1 MTKIKRFT
9 LIEVIVSMTVWV
21 TVSVLI
27 AGATAA
33 FMRAYESSNYMALCL
48 TRSQTLSRVADRCLR
63 NAVVFVWNNEDE
75 NDEEQLVFKGEASE
89 LWTSAQSRD
98 YGGSGGFIFSRL
110 YLKNN
115 TLYCD
120 YSFRP
125 LLPWLELD
133 QQTYRTEKIADNVA
147 ALAFRYYNRDSND
160 ELVNVDTWDED
171 YTTTIPLAIQME
183 VTFTDGTVERRLRR
197 TAGSSW
203 NSSLGTR
210 EDSLE

>member
-1 MTKIKRFT
+1 MTKIKKFT
-9 LIEVIVSMTVWV
+9 LIEVIVAMTIWV
-21 TVSVLI
+21 AVAALI
-27 AGATAA
+27 AGATTM
-33 FMRAYESSNYMALCL
+33 FIHAYESSNTMAMTLN
-48 TRSQTLSRVADRCLR
+48 RSQTLSRIADRCLR

-75 NDEEQLVFKGEASE
+75 NDEEQLVFQGEPSE
-89 LWTSAQSRD
+89 LWIAAQSRD
-98 YGGSGGFIFSRL
+98 YGGSGGFLFSRL
-110 YLKNN
+110 YLLNN

-133 QQTYRTEKIADNVA
+133 QQHYRTEKIADNVQS
-147 ALAFRYYNRDSND
+147 LSFRYFNRNSDD
-160 ELVNVDTWDED
+160 ELENVDTWDED
-171 YTTTIPLAIQME
+171 YETTIPLAIQME
-183 VTFTDGTVERRLRR
+183 VTFLDGTVERRLRR